1 MKSSGY
7 YVYYVF
13 GGLIII
19 ITIICGFV
27 FNVNPG
33 FIVIVSFSEI
43 VIFMMGIIIY
53 NHFFNQI
60 ESIRLAIEKHS
71 DSIPYGYSEGEI
83 GKLSSSINN
92 MLDELKETEV
102 KQKKEKEFLRD
113 IISDISHQIKTPV
126 ASLTVF
132 NDILINEVEE
142 KHRPMIEESGLQIER
157 IKWLVLSMLQLA
169 RIEADAITF
178 IKKEVSFKK
187 VINSCIDILLVKAKE
202 KNITFNICE
211 KDVIVNVDEEWFKEA
226 LINILKNAIEYSPV
240 DSYINIDI
248 KHTPLETRIYLTD
261 YGIGIPENERLNI
274 FKRFYTIHSN
284 KVNPNSVGI
293 GLSLSKSIIEGMDGK
308 IRVESKYKDECKG
321 DECSYTSM
329 VISFYN

>member
-1 MKSSGY
+1 MY
-7 YVYYVF
+7 CTI
-13 GGLIII
+13 GGILIIA
-19 ITIICGFV
+19 TIICGIIYDSSIIFV
-27 FNVNPG
+27 
-33 FIVIVSFSEI
+33 VITALFET
-43 VIFMMGIIIY
+43 VIYVAGLIIY
-53 NHFFNQI
+53 NQLSKQI
-60 ESIRLAIEKHS
+60 KSIRMSVEKQNE
-71 DSIPYGYSEGEI
+71 SIPYQFSEGEI
-83 GKLSSSINN
+83 GKLSASLNN
-92 MLDELKETEV
+92 MLSELKETEI

-178 IKKEVSFKK
+178 TRKEVSFKI
-187 VINSCIDILLVKAKE
+187 VINSCIDILSVKAKE
-202 KNITFNICE
+202 KNISFNICE
-211 KDVIVNVDEEWFKEA
+211 DDSNIEVDEEWFKEA
-226 LINILKNAIEYSPV
+226 LINILKNSIEYSP
-240 DSYINIDI
+240 DESHIDIDI
-248 KHTPLETRIYLTD
+248 KKTPLETRIYITD
-261 YGIGIPENERLNI
+261 YGIGIPESERLNI

-308 IRVESKYKDECKG
+308 IWAESKFKDECKG
-321 DECSYTSM
+321 DEHSYTRM
-329 VISFYN
+329 VISIYS